1 MYLARLLVRIVAFM
15 RAGYPTGWPL
25 TGYVPLA
32 ALLRRRVSDDEI
44 ATISRELVTRPGPIT
59 NADVGVEITRVI
71 NEMPSPRDIERVR
84 RRLDTIGRA
93 HGQAPLTP

>member
-1 MYLARLLVRIVAFM
+1 MYLARRLTRIIAFL
-15 RAGYPTGWPL
+15 RAGYPTGWPV

-32 ALLRRRVSDDEI
+32 ALLGRRVSDDEI
-44 ATISRELVTRPGPIT
+44 ATIASELVTRPGPIS

-71 NEMPSPRDIERVR
+71 NEMPSPRDIERVQ

-93 HGQAPLTP
+93 STNPQT